1 MQGGLIGNKYKVL
14 SPKETELIHRS
25 SLRVLQ
31 NVGIQVNNKRALDIF
46 QEKGAKVSRE
56 KRIVKIPSSMV
67 EDTVAQAPSKVIL
80 CGREEKHD
88 LLLEDNRIYM
98 GTGGTALNVLDL
110 DTGERRPSTLEDVA
124 KIARLVD
131 ALDNIHFYLLPVYP
145 NDLPK
150 EKVDVNRFYAG
161 LSNTSKHV
169 MGGPYTL
176 QGGMDVIKMAQEIMG
191 GKEGFEKRP
200 IISFILLVISPLK
213 IDDTYGEILIEAVQ
227 RGLPVAIP
235 TEPQCGTTAP
245 VTLAGNLVLFGAE
258 TLAGVT
264 LAQLINP
271 GTPVL
276 CGYVGTIADMRTM
289 GYASGAVEMGL
300 LNAAA
305 AQLAQ
310 YWQLPF
316 YATGGMSDSKIPDVQ
331 SGYERALNLLPVA
344 LAGAN
349 FIHDAAGLL
358 EFAITASYEQY
369 VIDNE
374 IIGMV
379 MRALKGIEVSE
390 DTLALEV
397 IDKIGPGGNFLAEP
411 HTVAHMRSEFF
422 FPKVS
427 DRSSREKWLEEG
439 GKDARQRARE
449 IAINILTTH
458 KPLAI
463 LQEVDKKIRSSV
475 TGLRE
480 LKSDNK

>member
-1 MQGGLIGNKYKVL
+1 MQKGLVGNKYKVL
-14 SPKETELIHRS
+14 SPGEVELIHNS
-25 SLRVLQ
+25 SLEILQ
-31 NVGIQVNNKRALDIF
+31 NAGVQVNNKRALNIF
-46 QEKGAKVSRE
+46 QEKGAKVNKE
-56 KRIVKIPSSMV
+56 KKIVKIPPSMV
-67 EDTVAQAPSKVIL
+67 EDAISKAPSKVVL

-88 LLLEDNRIYM
+88 LLLEDNRVYM

-110 DTGERRPSTLEDVA
+110 DTGEKRPSTLEDVA

-161 LSNTSKHV
+161 LSNTSKHI
-169 MGGPYTL
+169 MGGPYTIE
-176 QGGMDVIKMAQEIMG
+176 GTINVIKMTQEIAG
-191 GKEGFEKRP
+191 GKEKLKRRP
-200 IISFILLVISPLK
+200 IVSFISLIISPLK
-213 IDDTYGEILIEAVQ
+213 IDDTHGEILIEAVQ
-227 RGLPVAIP
+227 RGVPVAVP

-245 VTLAGNLVLFGAE
+245 VTLAGNLVLFAAE

-264 LAQLINP
+264 LTQLVNP

-276 CGYVGTIADMRTM
+276 CGYVGTIADIRTM

-310 YWQLPF
+310 YWHLPI
-316 YATGGMSDSKIPDVQ
+316 YATGGMSDSKIPDIQ

-379 MRALKGIEVSE
+379 TRALQGIKVNSE
-390 DTLALEV
+390 TLALEV
-397 IDKIGPGGNFLAEP
+397 IEKVGPGGNFLAEE
-411 HTVAHMRSEFF
+411 HTIKHMRSEFF
-422 FPKVS
+422 FPQVA
-427 DRSSREKWLEEG
+427 DRSKREKWLSEG
-439 GKDARQRARE
+439 GKDAREKAKQ
-449 IAINILTTH
+449 IAKHILATH
-458 KPLAI
+458 KPLPI
-463 LQEVDKKIRSSV
+463 PREVEERI
-475 TGLRE
+475 
-480 LKSDNK
+480 KSTIEGML

>member
-1 MQGGLIGNKYKVL
+1 MQVREVVGGKYRVL
-14 SPKETELIHRS
+14 SQKDVERIHNA
-25 SLRVLQ
+25 SLKILEKTGIEVGSRTALQ
-31 NVGIQVNNKRALDIF
+31 IF
-46 QEKGAKVSRE
+46 KEKGARVNSS
-56 KRIVKIPSSMV
+56 KRRVKIPRVMV
-67 EDTVAQAPSKVIL
+67 EDAIDKAPSKIVL

-88 LLLEDNRIYM
+88 LILGNKRVYM
-98 GTGGTALNVLDL
+98 GTGGTALSILDPK
-110 DTGERRPSTLEDVA
+110 TGEKKASTLEDVE

-131 ALDNIHFYLLPVYP
+131 ALENIHFYVLPVYP
-145 NDLPK
+145 NDLPR

-161 LSNTSKHV
+161 LSNTTKHV

-176 QGGMDVIKMAQEIMG
+176 PGVLNVIKMTEEIAG
-191 GKEGFEKRP
+191 GKEILRKRP
-200 IISFILLVISPLK
+200 IISFIILIISPLK
-213 IDDTYGEILIEAVQ
+213 IDDTYGEMLIEIAK
-227 RGLPVAIP
+227 RKIPLAIP

-245 VTLAGNLVLFGAE
+245 ATLAGNLVLFGAE

-264 LAQLINP
+264 LAQMVNP

-289 GYASGAVEMGL
+289 AYTSGAVEMGL

-331 SGYERALNLLPVA
+331 SGYEKALNLLLVA
-344 LAGAN
+344 LAGAD
-349 FIHDAAGLL
+349 FIHDAAGLI
-358 EFAITASYEQY
+358 EFALTASYEQY

-379 MRALKGIEVSE
+379 MRALKGIEVNE
-390 DTLALEV
+390 ETLALEV
-397 IDKIGPGGNFLAEP
+397 IDTVGPGGNFLAEP

-427 DRSSREKWLEEG
+427 DRSRREKWLAEG
-439 GKDARQRARE
+439 GKDGSQRARE
-449 IAINILTTH
+449 IAINILATQ

-463 LQEVDKKIRSSV
+463 SSDIQAKI
-475 TGLRE
+475 
-480 LKSDNK
+480 KSGVKGMIH